1 VEKSTTAARW
11 REMAEHIRAK
21 AEAMPVSEAKR
32 SMLNVAEGYEK
43 MAARAEYRESRGPS
57 NAKRS

>member
-1 VEKSTTAARW
+1 MEKSTTAARW
-11 REMAEHIRAK
+11 REMAENIRTK

-43 MAARAEYRESRGPS
+43 MAARAESREGRGPS
-57 NAKRS
+57 NAKGS